1 MLPRTSGRKRKPV
14 RFFDYV
20 TPDSD
25 SEINDEQFEVKK
37 EIDDDDDF
45 EAAGIQKCE
54 ESAGIFS
61 ENQSLAI
68 FEFIL
73 SQIRSENPERLGRV
87 AKNRVNLGSK
97 DFWKRCSKFVGGA
110 KNPISCRAN
119 YHENIRKLH
128 DLEFLTLLDKADLY
142 FALSIR
148 PEKSI
153 KQTLID
159 EFELEFDQSGIVTGS
174 LILHHWDEKHET
186 SESEDV
192 EGIQKGNSTKKTN
205 KTAGRRRKNPE
216 NSRKKAEQSAESSSA
231 EPRPNAD
238 LFPYLYRREL
248 RKVRQNKINIKKK
261 PVSEEF
267 LKARREIDE
276 KLEEY
281 QARQL
286 ALNPPKPNP
295 KEWKYDGPLRP
306 IDYRFFEKSTEDVIL
321 TTSEVKTEEFEE
333 PKPEKLILKSPKKV
347 PKVVLP
353 PRTWNPLP
361 TVIPK
366 RATPPPPYPGVSAI
380 RKLYSNPSPVQ
391 YTSRFLNRGP
401 AVDAKKLLSQT
412 PGPSTPSPSSRPSAV
427 VSTMAKYNNQVSRE
441 ISNFSKIPKI
451 EDFI

>member
-97 DFWKRCSKFVGGA
+97 DFWRRCSKFVGGA

-159 EFELEFDQSGIVTGS
+159 EFELEFDQSGIVTDS
-174 LILHHWDEKHET
+174 LILHHWDEKHEN

-192 EGIQKGNSTKKTN
+192 EGIQKANSTKKTN
-205 KTAGRRRKNPE
+205 KADGRRRKNPE

-238 LFPYLYRREL
+238 LFPYL
-248 RKVRQNKINIKKK
+248 
-261 PVSEEF
+261 
-267 LKARREIDE
+267 REIDE

-306 IDYRFFEKSTEDVIL
+306 IDYRFFEKSTEDCIL

-380 RKLYSNPSPVQ
+380 RKLYSNPSTVQ

-441 ISNFSKIPKI
+441 ISRFSKIPKI